1 MNRRQLAASFADQ
14 STPRGRASTLYFDGP
29 VCYSYGEHYPLAVI
43 FPNKSAMMNDDDY
56 SKSTAVHY
64 GSVYAA
70 LVQAGY
76 TVSHGSTGEMKAAVL
91 LTKLK

>member
-1 MNRRQLAASFADQ
+1 MNRRQLAAEFASQ
-14 STPRGRASTLYFDGP
+14 INPRGRASNLYYDGP

-43 FPNKSAMMNDDDY
+43 FPNKRAMMNDDGY

-64 GSVYAA
+64 GAVYAA
-70 LVQAGY
+70 LVNAGY
-76 TVSHGSTGEMKAAVL
+76 TVSHGSTGEMKAAVI